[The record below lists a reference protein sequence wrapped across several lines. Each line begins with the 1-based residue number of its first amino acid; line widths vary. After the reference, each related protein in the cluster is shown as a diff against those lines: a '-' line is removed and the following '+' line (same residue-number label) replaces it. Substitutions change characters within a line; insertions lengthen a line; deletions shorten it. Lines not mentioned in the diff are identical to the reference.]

1 MIAENLQQI
10 RERINRCALASR
22 RNPEDIQ
29 LIAVSKKIPVS
40 LMKEALQCGQLFF
53 GENYIQEAEQKK
65 IELGDTAGLHLI
77 GHLQSNKAK
86 IAARIFHTI
95 HTVDSL
101 KLASALSKHLNE
113 IRRTMKILIQV
124 NIGDDPNKSG
134 IMPED
139 AEKLL
144 KQIKALKNLEPLGL
158 MTIPPLAD
166 NPEATRPHFSA
177 LRLLAE
183 GLAQK
188 ELFHDNRKFELSM
201 GMSDDFEVA
210 IEEGATM
217 VRIGTA
223 IFGQRPSNIVS
234 LEKIEGK

>member
-1 MIAENLQQI
+1 ME
-10 RERINRCALASR
+10 
-22 RNPEDIQ
+22 
-29 LIAVSKKIPVS
+29 
-40 LMKEALQCGQLFF
+40 EALRYGQFFF

-65 IELGDTAGLHLI
+65 KELGENVGLHLL

-95 HTVDSL
+95 QTVDSL
-101 KLASALSKHLNE
+101 KLASALGKHLDALN
-113 IRRTMKILIQV
+113 RTMKIFIQV
-124 NIGDDPNKSG
+124 NIGDDPNKYG

-144 KQIKALKNLEPLGL
+144 QQIKTLKSLEPLGL
-158 MTIPPLAD
+158 MTIPPLTD
-166 NPEATRPHFSA
+166 NPEMARPHFNA

-183 GLAQK
+183 RLAQK
-188 ELFHDNRKFELSM
+188 ELFHDNRKIELSM

-223 IFGQRPSNIVS
+223 IFGQRPPSNTQ
-234 LEKIEGK
+234 LEETEGK

>member
-1 MIAENLQQI
+1 MIAENLQRI
-10 RERINRCALASR
+10 RERINHCALTSR

-29 LIAVSKKIPVS
+29 LIAVSKKIPVP
-40 LMKEALQCGQLFF
+40 LMKEALHCGQFFF

-65 IELGDTAGLHLI
+65 NELKDTVGLHLI

-86 IAARIFHTI
+86 IAARVFHTI
-95 HTVDSL
+95 HTVDSF
-101 KLASALSKHLNE
+101 KLASALSKHLVALQ
-113 IRRTMKILIQV
+113 RTMKILIQV

-134 IMPED
+134 IMPEN

-144 KQIKALKNLEPLGL
+144 QQLKTLKNLEPLGL

-166 NPEATRPHFSA
+166 NPEETRPHFGA

-183 GLAQK
+183 RLAEK
-188 ELFHDNRKFELSM
+188 ELFQDNRKFELSM

-223 IFGQRPSNIVS
+223 IFGQRPSSIAS
-234 LEKIEGK
+234 FEKTEGK